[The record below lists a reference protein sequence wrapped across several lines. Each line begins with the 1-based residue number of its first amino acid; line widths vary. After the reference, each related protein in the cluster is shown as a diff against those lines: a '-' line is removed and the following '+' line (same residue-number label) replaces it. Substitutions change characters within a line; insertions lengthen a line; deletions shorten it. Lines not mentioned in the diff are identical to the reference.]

1 MQCQQKKIEKITT
14 KISEIDIKE
23 KIEKINE
30 TKNWFFKKTE
40 NIDIQLA
47 SLKKTHTHTNTHTQ
61 TEKGD
66 KINKKRNY
74 K

>member
-47 SLKKTHTHTNTHTQ
+47 SLKKTHTHTNTHPQ
-61 TEKGD
+61 THTHKQRKETK
-66 KINKKRNY
+66 
-74 K
+74 

>member
-66 KINKKRNY
+66 KINKNRNY